1 MAKRRRTN
9 QQIKADIQKL
19 EEFWLKYRG
28 RIISM
33 AELAKTQ
40 GLSEAQL
47 DYTLKVMKERSVE
60 EAAMAKEIKDSV
72 NHLSKLTKTAAKQKD
87 LFFSTSSK
95 LGIKYSP
102 SKVSGL
108 FIDPTSLDFI
118 LEQGAFNP
126 RPFDII
132 YWIEKKI
139 TRNFCKVKYA
149 KYLVLSVATQKS
161 NKQISVIVLDCFECS
176 EEEMEKKL
184 EYYISDGIDRYI
196 ISRV

>member
-1 MAKRRRTN
+1 M
-9 QQIKADIQKL
+9 
-19 EEFWLKYRG
+19 
-28 RIISM
+28 
-33 AELAKTQ
+33 
-40 GLSEAQL
+40 
-47 DYTLKVMKERSVE
+47 
-60 EAAMAKEIKDSV
+60 
-72 NHLSKLTKTAAKQKD
+72 
-87 LFFSTSSK
+87 
-95 LGIKYSP
+95 
-102 SKVSGL
+102 SGL

-132 YWIEKKI
+132 YWVEKKI

>member
-60 EAAMAKEIKDSV
+60 A
-72 NHLSKLTKTAAKQKD
+72 
-87 LFFSTSSK
+87 
-95 LGIKYSP
+95 
-102 SKVSGL
+102 
-108 FIDPTSLDFI
+108 
-118 LEQGAFNP
+118 P
-126 RPFDII
+126 R
-132 YWIEKKI
+132 
-139 TRNFCKVKYA
+139 
-149 KYLVLSVATQKS
+149 
-161 NKQISVIVLDCFECS
+161 
-176 EEEMEKKL
+176 
-184 EYYISDGIDRYI
+184 
-196 ISRV
+196 